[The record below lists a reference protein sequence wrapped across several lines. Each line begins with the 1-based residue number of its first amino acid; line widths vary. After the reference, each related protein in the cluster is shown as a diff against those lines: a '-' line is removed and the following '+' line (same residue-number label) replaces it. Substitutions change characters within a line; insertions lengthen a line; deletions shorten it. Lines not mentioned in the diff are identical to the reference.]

1 PPPPDLVNTEKEWE
15 VEEIQ
20 DHQKWGRGVQYLVYW
35 KGYSDEEDQWLPKS
49 HLSNMEEAIQEY
61 LDRFSE
67 QT

>member
-1 PPPPDLVNTEKEWE
+1 K

-20 DHQKWGRGVQYLVYW
+20 GHQKRGRKVQYLVHW

-49 HLSNMEEAIQEY
+49 HLSNTEEAILKY

-67 QT
+67 